1 MKGFDNHFE
10 NLTDYILKI
19 TYQIWEQK
27 DVESIR
33 KYYSDSIPVRS
44 PSGVII
50 GPEPVVKATYAT
62 LNEFPDRQLLGED
75 VIWIGNDQEGY
86 FSSHRILTR
95 ASHLKD
101 GLYGKASNKKLIYR
115 VIADCACRENQIYD
129 EWLVRDQ
136 GAVVRQIGIDPKK
149 YAENL
154 IIEEGGYEKC
164 LKPFSDNE
172 DIKTNYIPPKISTS
186 NTGAQ
191 YANILSAIMTNEEN
205 VFLKNYDRAIL
216 QEQPG
221 GFTAHGHEEIM
232 LFWNSLRSAFP
243 NAIFT
248 IEHISFNEETY
259 QPKKAAIR
267 WSLKG
272 KHEGNGIFGK
282 ATNAEVYVMGIC
294 HAEFGKRGITR
305 EFVLFDETMIWKQIL
320 IYSG

>member
-101 GLYGKASNKKLIYR
+101 GLYGKASNKKII
-115 VIADCACRENQIYD
+115 VSIN
-129 EWLVRDQ
+129 
-136 GAVVRQIGIDPKK
+136 PK
-149 YAENL
+149 YAANVRCPVILES
-154 IIEEGGYEKC
+154 K
-164 LKPFSDNE
+164 FSKLTKKSAHINE
-172 DIKTNYIPPKISTS
+172 
-186 NTGAQ
+186 
-191 YANILSAIMTNEEN
+191 
-205 VFLKNYDRAIL
+205 
-216 QEQPG
+216 
-221 GFTAHGHEEIM
+221 
-232 LFWNSLRSAFP
+232 
-243 NAIFT
+243 
-248 IEHISFNEETY
+248 
-259 QPKKAAIR
+259 
-267 WSLKG
+267 
-272 KHEGNGIFGK
+272 
-282 ATNAEVYVMGIC
+282 
-294 HAEFGKRGITR
+294 
-305 EFVLFDETMIWKQIL
+305 
-320 IYSG
+320 